1 MLDLRHYNCLGEALR
16 AALDRWPDE
25 VCLIEADRDRENA
38 RITYRQFKQ
47 AALPLARALQNAGF
61 QSGSRAAIIM
71 TNQSKWL
78 ISAYA
83 IFYAGGVLVP
93 LDYKL
98 PAGEQLQLL
107 AHSKAEVLI
116 VEYHLWRAI
125 MQAENFKVLAA
136 RLVLVT
142 EAPPGADLA
151 GAKRWENF
159 HDSRLPIFV
168 PRMRRDP
175 ACIVYSSGTGG
186 RPKGCVLT
194 HENYLEQ
201 CRALTALYPF
211 SPGVRYLSILPTNH
225 AIDFMVGFI
234 GPFTCGATVVHLRTL
249 RPEYIREAF
258 TRYRITYMTVV
269 PMLLKVLERGLRQRF
284 DELPRGR
291 RRALRALIGIN
302 RAFTRRRPKLKLSRK
317 LLGQVHKGFG
327 GELRALFVGGAFTE
341 PSTLQFFYDL
351 GVPVGN
357 GYGCTEAGTVITLND
372 FRPFR
377 ADTVG
382 KPLPG
387 IEVNILDPDAE
398 GVGEVAVRGN
408 TVMSHYLD
416 DPEMTAETIVDGWL
430 RTGDLGRIDKSGHLQ
445 LLGRKKN
452 MIVTEEGKNV
462 YPEDIEA
469 AFEGITAKEFCVFA
483 ANYLWPERTMV
494 GEQLVLVVHPEP
506 APPASAPNAEEAAP
520 DAFAASESPQ
530 SPEPDA
536 PAAPAIAP
544 EVAAEVE
551 AHNRRLINYKRI
563 SGYLVWDCD
572 FPRTASMKIK
582 RLDLA
587 EQIRKDR
594 GRHHV
599 VYL

>member
-1 MLDLRHYNCLGEALR
+1 MLDLRQYNSLGEALR
-16 AALDRWPDE
+16 AALERWPDE
-25 VCLIEADRDRENA
+25 ICLIEADRDRENA
-38 RITYRQFKQ
+38 RLTYRQFKQ
-47 AALPLARALQNAGF
+47 AALPLARSLQMAGF
-61 QSGSRAAIIM
+61 QKDSRAAIIM

-78 ISAYA
+78 ITAYA

-98 PAGEQLQLL
+98 TPGEQLQLL

-125 MQAENFKVLAA
+125 TQSDNFKSLAA

-142 EAPPGADLA
+142 EAPPGAELA

-159 HDSRLPIFV
+159 HDPRPPIFV
-168 PRMRRDP
+168 PRGRRDP

-211 SPGVRYLSILPTNH
+211 APGMRYLSILPTNH

-234 GPFTCGATVVHLRTL
+234 GPFTCGATVVHLRSL

-258 TRYRITYMTVV
+258 IRYKITYMTVV
-269 PMLLKVLERGLRQRF
+269 PLLLKILERGLRQRF

-291 RRALRALIGIN
+291 RRTLNALIGVN
-302 RAFTRRRPKLKLSRK
+302 RALTRRRPKLKLSRT
-317 LLGQVHKGFG
+317 LLGQIHKGFG

-341 PSTLQFFYDL
+341 PATLQFFYDL
-351 GVPVGN
+351 GIPVGN

-372 FRPFR
+372 FKPYR

-387 IEVNILDPDAE
+387 IEVTILDPDSE
-398 GVGEVAVRGN
+398 DVGEVAVRGK

-416 DPEMTAETIVDGWL
+416 DPEMTAETLVDGWL
-430 RTGDLGRIDKSGHLQ
+430 HTGDLGRMDAFGHLQ

-469 AFEGITAKEFCVFA
+469 AFEGLAVKEFCVFA
-483 ANYLWPERTMV
+483 ANYLWPERTMA
-494 GEQLVLVVHPEP
+494 GEQLILVVRPEASMPVEAPPPEECEAAAENAEP
-506 APPASAPNAEEAAP
+506 A
-520 DAFAASESPQ
+520 
-530 SPEPDA
+530 EPKT
-536 PAAPAIAP
+536 PL
-544 EVAAEVE
+544 AAEI
-551 AHNRRLINYKRI
+551 AADIDARNRRLMNYKRI
-563 SGYLVWDCD
+563 SAYLVWKGD
-572 FPRTASMKIK
+572 FPRTASLKIK
-582 RLDLA
+582 RADLA
-587 EQIRKDR
+587 EQIRQSL
-594 GRHHV
+594 GRENV